1 MPDSL
6 ASLFEFDAG
15 ALELL
20 IARLI
25 LAWLLGLAVTV
36 IYRRARPMNPE
47 AESFTVTLVLL
58 TILIAMVTQV
68 IGDNVARAFS
78 LVGALS
84 IVRFRTVVRDT
95 RDTAFVIF
103 AVVVGMAGGA
113 QNVWVGLLGLAV
125 GRVAAFAL
133 SALISKAAAAPLQ
146 WTPEQTVTIRAAR
159 AVDLEKTVGGIM
171 TEQSTKFRLAS
182 IGTVKLGTAVDAEFE
197 ISLGPG
203 LPAEELLRQIGR
215 IDGVQDVKIERRAS
229 QEK

>member
-95 RDTAFVIF
+95 QDTAYVIF
-103 AVVVGMAGGA
+103 AVAIGMAMGANHPAVAVCGLVVVGAAAILLKRRGVVFVPANGQFPFVLRVRVPIGQDADALLGA
-113 QNVWVGLLGLAV
+113 TLDQFVSGRRLVSVVTARQGLSLDATYKIALRADDSASAAVNALNRIEGVQNVE
-125 GRVAAFAL
+125 
-133 SALISKAAAAPLQ
+133 LQ
-146 WTPEQTVTIRAAR
+146 RA
-159 AVDLEKTVGGIM
+159 E
-171 TEQSTKFRLAS
+171 
-182 IGTVKLGTAVDAEFE
+182 GTGE
-197 ISLGPG
+197 
-203 LPAEELLRQIGR
+203 
-215 IDGVQDVKIERRAS
+215 
-229 QEK
+229 

>member
-1 MPDSL
+1 MPEWLSSPGVEPVAVL
-6 ASLFEFDAG
+6 
-15 ALELL
+15 
-20 IARLI
+20 ARLAAA
-25 LAWLLGLAVTV
+25 LAMGCVVAW
-36 IYRRARPMNPE
+36 IHARTSHE
-47 AESFTVTLVLL
+47 AEMGASFPATLVLL
-58 TILIAMVTQV
+58 SVLIAMVTQV

-125 GRVAAFAL
+125 GGAAAFAL
-133 SALISKAAAAPLQ
+133 SALISKAADAPLQ
-146 WTPEQTVTIRAAR
+146 WTPEQKVTIRAAR

-171 TEQSTKFRLAS
+171 NAHSTRFRLAS
-182 IGTVKLGTAVDAEFE
+182 IGTVKFGTAVDAEFE
-197 ISLGPG
+197 ITLAPG
-203 LPAEELLRQIGR
+203 LPAEELLRLIGR
-215 IDGVQDVKIERRAS
+215 IEGVQDVKIERRGS